1 MKKKEQNVKE
11 ETPEVEKQ
19 DADLNLD
26 ENDTQKEEAVDAH
39 TEEKPE
45 EETPEME
52 KPELSEADEM
62 VDKILQL
69 NPQYEQLYINSKGF
83 VFTEGTSKAMRGNAK
98 LYKNKY
104 FKK

>member
-1 MKKKEQNVKE
+1 MRTKKEEVSEK
-11 ETPEVEKQ
+11 ETPV
-19 DADLNLD
+19 
-26 ENDTQKEEAVDAH
+26 VDNQNQ
-39 TEEKPE
+39 TE
-45 EETPEME
+45 EETPKEEVVE
-52 KPELSEADEM
+52 KKEEVSEKDGA

-69 NPQYEQLYINSKGF
+69 YPQYESLYVDSKGF